1 MTNKKFSNTECSR
14 KRSLEIQNE
23 TVIGEQKLIHE
34 LNSYYTV
41 IVQNT
46 SGIIP
51 LNLGIINP
59 AFKDIKN

>member
-14 KRSLEIQNE
+14 KRSLEFQNE

-46 SGIIP
+46 LEIIP

-59 AFKDIKN
+59 SFKDIKN

>member
-14 KRSLEIQNE
+14 KRSLEFQNE